1 MESSFRLDG
10 DIDLDILRSS
20 KTVSETPTEALKPK
34 TDSMSRS
41 TRGDSDGHRTHS
53 HLRPSGTH
61 ASRDRGNQAGPTT
74 HNGGEETLSGDLRAG
89 IWTAAAPIFTDGPLI
104 VVSYLFASILVDKPS
119 ILVLISILGALFMF
133 KMGVECFSIE
143 PPTLSSMLEPASSKK
158 AFGGVLTNLLNP
170 NVYVFW
176 FLIGGPIMAS
186 AVALDPL
193 APLAYAVTFIIG
205 IILVKCLIAIMLHRM
220 RDAMPRHIY
229 KSILSL
235 CGVAMIIFA
244 LGYLAFA
251 WSQYQ
256 SI

>member
-1 MESSFRLDG
+1 M
-10 DIDLDILRSS
+10 
-20 KTVSETPTEALKPK
+20 
-34 TDSMSRS
+34 
-41 TRGDSDGHRTHS
+41 GHS
-53 HLRPSGTH
+53 L
-61 ASRDRGNQAGPTT
+61 
-74 HNGGEETLSGDLRAG
+74 
-89 IWTAAAPIFTDGPLI
+89 WI
-104 VVSYLFASILVDKPS
+104 VYLFASVIVDNPS

-143 PPTLSSMLEPASSKK
+143 PPTLSSILEPTSSKRHSGGERANESPESQCLCFLVLDRRADYGLSGGIRASSTT
-158 AFGGVLTNLLNP
+158 GLCCHIHV
-170 NVYVFW
+170 
-176 FLIGGPIMAS
+176 
-186 AVALDPL
+186 
-193 APLAYAVTFIIG
+193 IG

-229 KSILSL
+229 KFILSL